1 MRYII
6 TKLIDQ
12 SGFCRPSFF
21 KRNRHEILAALS
33 DMGHDV
39 SEGSKIYGR
48 DLSKCRQSKAKTETN
63 QKSNL
68 YISRS
73 SNSGSPPFDNLDQLA
88 RDQNT
93 APSPSQSYISN
104 SESVLVPSVSK
115 FAIGDQCNYPLV
127 NEYDVSLPFPAVCW
141 ATTSNE

>member
-1 MRYII
+1 
-6 TKLIDQ
+6 
-12 SGFCRPSFF
+12 
-21 KRNRHEILAALS
+21 
-33 DMGHDV
+33 MGHDV